1 MLQKEQTTN
10 MQTTIKRGI
19 YLVDP
24 KTNEEVCR
32 RDYIKTLYLEGS
44 KEFEIPAGNRRAIVD
59 HLKNRFNHEVP
70 FQIVFQA
77 TAGCTRPT
85 MDMNVE
91 LIEEAGKKAKA
102 AVAEQIAEGKKAEAV
117 LNSVTKKS

>member
-1 MLQKEQTTN
+1 

-32 RDYIKTLYLEGS
+32 RDYIKTLYMNGS
-44 KEFEIPAGNRRAIVD
+44 AEYEIPAGNRRAIVN
-59 HLKNRFNHEVP
+59 HLKSRFDHTVP

-77 TAGCTRPT
+77 TAGCDRPT

-91 LIEEAGKKAKA
+91 IIEKAGAKGKA
-102 AVAEQIAEGKKAEAV
+102 AVAEQIEEGKKAEKI
-117 LNSVTKKS
+117 LQSVTKK